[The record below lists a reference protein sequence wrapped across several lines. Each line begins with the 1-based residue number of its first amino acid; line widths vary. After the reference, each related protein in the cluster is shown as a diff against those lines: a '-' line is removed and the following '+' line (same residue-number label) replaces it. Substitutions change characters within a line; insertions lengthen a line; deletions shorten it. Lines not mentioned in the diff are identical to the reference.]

1 MAAEKVVYELSL
13 NDLLSGKIRNANDET
28 NRLEGSMSGLQGTI
42 GKVGAAI
49 GVAFGINAIK
59 NFAMSM
65 VEAGT
70 TVENA
75 QTGLTTLLKDSDEA
89 SGVIKNTMEDATKT
103 PFAFEGLL
111 AANKALI
118 SAGVSSKQAREDV
131 LNLSNAI
138 AATGGGDDELQR
150 MVVNM
155 QQIKNIG
162 KATAQDIKQFGYAGI
177 NIYKVLADATH
188 QPIEKVKDME
198 VSYDNLTM
206 ALKKAHAEGGIYYH
220 GLENMAGNT
229 SVQIS
234 NLGDA
239 MFQLKNKMFT
249 DLKPAI
255 TATIQTLFGLI
266 EKLREGWE
274 WFKRNSDTIIPLVK
288 TVSSLWFAFKAASI
302 LTGVVSALRSLT
314 LVMYEVTTA
323 TTAFEAAMVTALG
336 PVGLLVAALG
346 ALAFAYYSAGEAEK
360 NLQRVHE
367 DYANVVGKYEEE
379 AIDKLILKYE
389 KLGKSREDALLW
401 SLIEEKKK
409 IQEELE
415 PLERRLLGMQQ
426 EENNS
431 FWFQSLSFTE
441 SEKEKLEGNIETLKA
456 RLATTATYTGKSKV
470 AKTKGNHDE
479 PVKDLAPK
487 GATGQKVVTINISI
501 AKMIETFKISTANI
515 QESSSKVRELVAQT
529 LLSAVSDSQIT
540 AGI

>member
-1 MAAEKVVYELSL
+1 MAAEKVEYELSL
-13 NDLLSGKIRNANDET
+13 KDLLSGKIKEADNNARQLDGT
-28 NRLEGSMSGLQGTI
+28 MSTLQGTI

-49 GVAFGINAIK
+49 GIAFGLSAIK
-59 NFAMSM
+59 DFGMSM
-65 VEAGT
+65 IAAGT

-75 QTGLTTLLKDSDEA
+75 QTGLTTLLKDSNEA
-89 SGVIKNTMEDATKT
+89 SGVIKNTMEDAQKT

-118 SAGVSSKQAREDV
+118 SAGVESKQAREDV

-138 AATGGGDDELQR
+138 AATGGGDVELQR
-150 MVVNM
+150 MVVNL
-155 QQIKNIG
+155 QQIKNAG
-162 KATAQDIKQFGYAGI
+162 KATALDIKQFAYAGV
-177 NIYKVLADATH
+177 NIYKVLADATG
-188 QPIEKVKDME
+188 QPISKVKDME
-198 VSYDNLTM
+198 ISYDNLTM

-266 EKLREGWE
+266 EKLKQGWE
-274 WFKRNSDTIIPLVK
+274 WVKRNQDTIVPLAK
-288 TVSSLWFAFKAASI
+288 TVGSLWLAFKGASI
-302 LTGVVSALRSLT
+302 LQGVTSALSGLIPV
-314 LVMYEVTTA
+314 LVGTAEA
-323 TTAFEAAMVTALG
+323 TTAFQAAMTLALG

-346 ALAFAYYSAGEAEK
+346 TLAFAYYSAGEAEK
-360 NLQRVHE
+360 NLQRVHDE
-367 DYANVVGKYEEE
+367 YASVVGSYEEE
-379 AIDKLILKYE
+379 TIDKLISKYE
-389 KLGKSREDALLW
+389 KLGKTREDALLF
-401 SLIEEKKK
+401 SLLDEKKK

-415 PLERRLLGMQQ
+415 PLERRLVAMQQ
-426 EENNS
+426 EESNS
-431 FWFQSLSFTE
+431 FWWQSLSHTE
-441 SEKEKLEGNIETLKA
+441 AQKEKLEGDIETLKA

-529 LLSAVSDSQIT
+529 LLSAVNDSQIIS
-540 AGI
+540 GI